1 MNPDRRSENMDP
13 RARNG
18 ERGTGNAE
26 RGTGTGDRGTGNGE
40 RGTRRG
46 TGNAERGTGNAE
58 RGTGNAERGTGN
70 AERGIGS
77 PKRAAAFAPGTVSNV
92 GCGFDVLGF
101 ALDQPG
107 DVVIAI
113 PREQPGVEIL
123 DITGDN
129 GRLPRDPNRNT
140 ASVAA
145 AALLLSGR
153 PEGRPLHDR
162 DGAADP
168 RRPVAAGLQTRGVG
182 LIIRKGLP
190 LASGIGSSGASAVAA
205 VLAVNEA
212 LALDAPEDVLLRSA
226 MEGERVSAG
235 AVHPDNVA
243 PSMLGG
249 FVLARNVDPPDMVRL
264 PVPAGLACAVLCPAL
279 EVETRAARAI
289 LPEQV
294 PLLSAVRQWANVGAL
309 VAALYMN
316 DLDLLG
322 RAMVDH
328 IVEPHRAGLV
338 PGFAHITRAAMDAGA
353 IGCTLSGAGPAMFAL
368 CRSLESAERVGAAMK
383 AALQQHGRIAGQ
395 VLVSRVSPA
404 GAKVVDAVD

>member
-1 MNPDRRSENMDP
+1 MNPDHRSGKM
-13 RARNG
+13 
-18 ERGTGNAE
+18 
-26 RGTGTGDRGTGNGE
+26 E
-40 RGTRRG
+40 RGTRH
-46 TGNAERGTGNAE
+46 
-58 RGTGNAERGTGN
+58 
-70 AERGIGS
+70 
-77 PKRAAAFAPGTVSNV
+77 PQRAAAFAPGTVSNV

-101 ALDQPG
+101 ALEQPG
-107 DVVIAI
+107 DLVIAI
-113 PREQPGVEIL
+113 PREQPGVEIM

-129 GRLPRDPNRNT
+129 GRLPRDPDRNT
-140 ASVAA
+140 ASVAVN
-145 AALLLSGR
+145 ALLSLQGR
-153 PEGRPLHDR
+153 PEGRPLQTNV
-162 DGAADP
+162 AAGVRTD
-168 RRPVAAGLQTRGVG
+168 VAAGLQTRGVG

-212 LALDAPEDVLLRSA
+212 LALDAPQAILLRSA

-243 PSMLGG
+243 PSLLGG

-264 PVPAGLACAVLCPAL
+264 PVPANLACAVLCPAL

-289 LPEQV
+289 LPEHV
-294 PLLSAVRQWANVGAL
+294 PLASAVRQWANVGAL
-309 VAALYMN
+309 VAALYMD

-328 IVEPHRAGLV
+328 IVEPYRARLV
-338 PGFAHITRAAMDAGA
+338 PGFAHIARAALDSGA

-368 CRSLESAERVGAAMK
+368 CRSLESAERVGDAMK
-383 AALQQHGRIAGQ
+383 AALQQHGRVEGQ

-404 GAKVVDAVD
+404 GARVVDAVD

>member
-1 MNPDRRSENMDP
+1 MNPDRRS
-13 RARNG
+13 
-18 ERGTGNAE
+18 GNLE
-26 RGTGTGDRGTGNGE
+26 
-40 RGTRRG
+40 
-46 TGNAERGTGNAE
+46 
-58 RGTGNAERGTGN
+58 
-70 AERGIGS
+70 
-77 PKRAAAFAPGTVSNV
+77 RAAAFAPGTVSNV

-101 ALDQPG
+101 ALEQPG

-113 PREQPGVEIL
+113 PRERPGVEIL

-129 GRLPRDPNRNT
+129 GRLPRDPDCNT

-145 AALLLSGR
+145 SALLSHQGLQ
-153 PEGRPLHDR
+153 RPL
-162 DGAADP
+162 AAGLQ
-168 RRPVAAGLQTRGVG
+168 RPVAAGLQTRGVS

-212 LALDAPEDVLLRSA
+212 LRLDASQETLLRSA

-243 PSMLGG
+243 PSLLGG

-289 LPEQV
+289 LPDKV
-294 PLLSAVRQWANVGAL
+294 PLPSAVRQWANVGAL
-309 VAALYMN
+309 VAALYMA

-328 IVEPHRAGLV
+328 IVEPHRARLV
-338 PGFAHITRAAMDAGA
+338 PGFAHITRAAMEAGA

-368 CRSLESAERVGAAMK
+368 CRSLEAAQRVGAVMK
-383 AALQQHGRIAGQ
+383 TALQQHGRVEGQ

>member
-1 MNPDRRSENMDP
+1 MNPDRRSENM
-13 RARNG
+13 
-18 ERGTGNAE
+18 
-26 RGTGTGDRGTGNGE
+26 E
-40 RGTRRG
+40 RGTR
-46 TGNAERGTGNAE
+46 NPE
-58 RGTGNAERGTGN
+58 
-70 AERGIGS
+70 
-77 PKRAAAFAPGTVSNV
+77 RAAAFAPGTVSNV

-101 ALDQPG
+101 ALEQPG

-113 PREQPGVEIL
+113 PRERPGVEIL

-129 GRLPRDPNRNT
+129 GRLPRDPDRNT

-145 AALLLSGR
+145 ASLLSDAGV
-153 PEGRPLHDR
+153 
-162 DGAADP
+162 AA
-168 RRPVAAGLQTRGVG
+168 RAQTFVAARLQRSVAAGLRTRGVG

-212 LALDAPEDVLLRSA
+212 LGLDAPQETLLRSA

-243 PSMLGG
+243 PSLLGG

-289 LPEQV
+289 LPENV
-294 PLLSAVRQWANVGAL
+294 PLQSAVRQWANVGAL
-309 VAALYMN
+309 VAALYMG

-328 IVEPHRAGLV
+328 IVEPHRARLV

-383 AALQQHGRIAGQ
+383 AALEQHGQVEGQ
-395 VLVSRVSPA
+395 VLVSRVSPV

>member
-1 MNPDRRSENMDP
+1 MNPDRRSENLEHRTKNP
-13 RARNG
+13 
-18 ERGTGNAE
+18 E
-26 RGTGTGDRGTGNGE
+26 
-40 RGTRRG
+40 
-46 TGNAERGTGNAE
+46 
-58 RGTGNAERGTGN
+58 
-70 AERGIGS
+70 
-77 PKRAAAFAPGTVSNV
+77 RAAAFAPGTVSNV

-101 ALDQPG
+101 ALEQPG
-107 DVVIAI
+107 DVVIAL
-113 PREQPGVEIL
+113 PSERPGVTIL

-129 GRLPRDPNRNT
+129 GRLPRDPDRNT

-145 AALLLSGR
+145 KALLAGQ
-153 PEGRPLHDR
+153 DR
-162 DGAADP
+162 AASHAEAP
-168 RRPVAAGLQTRGVG
+168 KKRRRGVG
-182 LIIRKGLP
+182 LVIRKGLP

-212 LALDAPEDVLLRSA
+212 LALDAPEEILLRSA

-243 PSMLGG
+243 PSLLGG

-294 PLLSAVRQWANVGAL
+294 PLPSAVRQWANVGAL
-309 VAALYMN
+309 VAALYTS
-316 DLDLLG
+316 DLELLG

-328 IVEPHRAGLV
+328 IVEPHRARLV
-338 PGFAHITRAAMDAGA
+338 PGFAQISRAALDAGA

-368 CRSLESAERVGAAMK
+368 CRSLETAQAVGAAMK
-383 AALQQHGRIAGQ
+383 NALKQHGRIEGQ
-395 VLVSRVSPA
+395 VLVSRVSPT